1 MSGRYLGVDLGSTTA
16 KAVVTDGSGTI
27 LAASTVQMGAV
38 SQRGMQRAVDAALAD
53 AGVSADGLDGTDGL
67 DGIVATGYGRRLVP
81 GAGRTFTEITCHARG
96 TAAMCPGVRLV
107 IDIGGQDSKAITVDE
122 SGLVDD
128 FAMNDRCASGTG
140 RFYEVLAR
148 ALECDLD
155 ELADLALRGTRDLE
169 VSSMC
174 ATFAETEII
183 SLLAQGLPASDIASS
198 VHRAV
203 AARTL
208 ALVAQVGKRTP
219 VVLTGGVARNRAA
232 VRFLAEALDL
242 DVQVPER
249 PQITGAY
256 GAALLAMESAGRPAA
271 GQPSSSGDEDMS
283 VPMFPGH
290 AGPGHSVPG
299 HAGEGHSCAGCDGT
313 ISPVVD
319 LGPAIAIRPF

>member
-1 MSGRYLGVDLGSTTA
+1 MSGRYLGVYLGSTTA
-16 KAVVTDGSGTI
+16 KAVVTDAGGTI

-38 SQRGMQRAVDAALAD
+38 SQRGMQRAVDAALAE
-53 AGVSADGLDGTDGL
+53 AGVSADGLDGT
-67 DGIVATGYGRRLVP
+67 VATGYGRRLVP
-81 GAGRTFTEITCHARG
+81 GVARTYTEITCHARG

-122 SGLVDD
+122 SGLVED

-148 ALECDLD
+148 ALECDLG
-155 ELADLALRGTRDLE
+155 ELASLALSGTQDLE

-174 ATFAETEII
+174 ATFAETEIV
-183 SLLAQGLPASDIASS
+183 SLLAQGLPAADIASS
-198 VHRAV
+198 VHRAI

-232 VRFLAEALDL
+232 VHFLAEALGTN
-242 DVQVPER
+242 VQVPAR

-256 GAALLAMESAGRPAA
+256 GAALLAMESAGRVPAGRVPA
-271 GQPSSSGDEDMS
+271 GQAPRPSDADTS
-283 VPMFPGH
+283 VPLFPRPS
-290 AGPGHSVPG
+290 GPDRT
-299 HAGEGHSCAGCDGT
+299 CADCDGT
-313 ISPVVD
+313 VASTGAAAKVT
-319 LGPAIAIRPF
+319 LGPTITIGPPAH

>member
-1 MSGRYLGVDLGSTTA
+1 MTARYLGVDLGSTTA
-16 KAVVTDGSGTI
+16 KAVVTDDGGTI
-27 LAASTVQMGAV
+27 LGASTVQMGAV
-38 SQRGMQRAVDAALAD
+38 SQRGMQRAVDAALAE
-53 AGVSADGLDGTDGL
+53 AGVSADGLDGT
-67 DGIVATGYGRRLVP
+67 VATGYGRRLVP
-81 GAGRTFTEITCHARG
+81 GAARTFTEITCHARG

-107 IDIGGQDSKAITVDE
+107 IDIGGQDSKAITVDD
-122 SGLVDD
+122 SGLVED

-155 ELADLALRGTRDLE
+155 ELADLALQGGQDLE

-174 ATFAETEII
+174 ATFAETEIV
-183 SLLAQGLPASDIASS
+183 SLLAQGLPSADIASS

-232 VRFLAEALDL
+232 VSFLAEALGL
-242 DVQVPER
+242 EVQVPAR

-256 GAALLAMESAGRPAA
+256 GAALLAMESAGQAPA
-271 GQPSSSGDEDMS
+271 GQAPEPGDADTS
-283 VPMFPGH
+283 VPLFPGPS
-290 AGPGHSVPG
+290 GSDR
-299 HAGEGHSCAGCDGT
+299 SCTDCDGNLAPAGAAT
-313 ISPVVD
+313 MVK
-319 LGPAIAIRPF
+319 LGPTMRNALS